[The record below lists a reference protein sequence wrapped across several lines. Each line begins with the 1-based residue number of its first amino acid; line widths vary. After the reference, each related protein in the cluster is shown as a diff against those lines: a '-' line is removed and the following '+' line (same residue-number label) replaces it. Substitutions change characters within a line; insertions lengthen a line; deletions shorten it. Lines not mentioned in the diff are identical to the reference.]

1 MNTNTTHLFDLEE
14 INDSLVQDLLRDVYN
29 SLDERGYNPI
39 VQIVGYL
46 TTGDPGYISS
56 HNDARNKIS
65 KLDRSQIVEALV
77 KSYIKG
83 SKWDI

>member
-1 MNTNTTHLFDLEE
+1 MNSNTTHLFDLEE
-14 INDSLVQDLLRDVYN
+14 INDALVEDLIKDVYN

-46 TTGDPGYISS
+46 ISGDPGYISS

-65 KLDRSQIVEALV
+65 KIDRSQIVEVLV
-77 KSYIKG
+77 RNYLKVNK
-83 SKWDI
+83 

>member
-1 MNTNTTHLFDLEE
+1 MNANTTHLFDLEE
-14 INDSLVQDLLRDVYN
+14 INDSLVEDLIKDVYN

-65 KLDRSQIVEALV
+65 KLDRSQIVEVLV
-77 KSYIKG
+77 KYYIKG
-83 SKWDI
+83 TK